1 MSTRM
6 TSDGVVSMRPWM
18 TSPAKPSIEIQS
30 PSLIVTSPLAVV
42 TVILRAW

>member
-6 TSDGVVSMRPWM
+6 TSDGVVSTRPLI

-30 PSLIVTSPLAVV
+30 PSLTTTVPFAVS
-42 TVILRAW
+42 TVIVRAW